1 MGLPT
6 GTVTFLFTDIEG
18 STELWEHDE
27 GSARNVLVRHDQIIE
42 QLVEENEGM
51 LVRPRGEGD
60 SRFAV
65 FQYAPGAATAAASI
79 QQAFITESWPTD
91 EPLKIRMGLHTG
103 HADLREGDYYGSAVN
118 RCARVRSLGYGGQV
132 LLSLATEQIISDYL
146 PEGVEIR
153 DLGMHPLKGLK
164 RPEQI
169 FQLTIADV
177 PSEFPPLQTQIGP
190 KHNLPE
196 QLTTFIGRQSE
207 TVDVR
212 TLLGQDGVRLVTLKG
227 PGGMG
232 KTRLAI
238 EVAGQELERY
248 SDGARFVALAPL
260 DSAEQIVQAFLE
272 ALDLRPAS
280 QEDPRDFLIQ
290 HLQRMDLLIVV
301 DNFEHV
307 LDGVPLINEILTI
320 ASQVKILATSR
331 ERLGLR
337 GESVFDVTGL
347 QFADWQT
354 VDQAL
359 SASCA
364 QLFVQGALQVQPQF
378 ELQESDVPHLVRICR
393 LVDGTPL
400 ALLLSA
406 GWMDMLSLEEIAD
419 EVESSLDF
427 LETELQDAPDRQRSI
442 KAVFDGSWDRLEEP
456 EQDLFMRLSVFR
468 GGFTREA
475 ATEVAAAKLRSLA
488 RLTDKSFLHRDP
500 ETGRYEIHEML
511 RQYGEQKLETADE
524 ESKETRQK
532 HASYFADMLAAK
544 EKPLTFG
551 SEAEPLDE
559 IEADIENIRRAWR
572 YLAEAGDAERLQKSL
587 FGLWL
592 FHEVRCWLHAGMEL
606 FATTEQSLRDSS
618 EGIQIDVVANQ
629 LQAAGA
635 FFTVILGF
643 AEKGVTTAS
652 LSLDWLKENGYRN
665 ESTYSLLAIG
675 VGKIFLQAPSDAIAA
690 AAELS
695 EVGDA
700 MGHKWWALRGNTIAA
715 GQYIVMGDLEQAER
729 ILKEHDQLLAE
740 TGGPWNSYWGQNL
753 HSRLAEAR
761 GDLAVARDINQLT
774 IDSLQTVSFLRGMQY
789 AYSNLGRINFLLEE
803 LDEAE
808 VNYALS
814 LQISQETGQV
824 RDALANLINIAKV
837 WKAQGK
843 GAEAVEV
850 VAAVLPHSQ
859 IDQSSLLIS
868 LSIREEA
875 EALRSE
881 LEQELDPDQY
891 QIAWDK
897 GSDQEMEDVAIRILR
912 ELAARSEPALRG

>member
-27 GSARNVLVRHDQIIE
+27 SSARKVLVRHDQIIE
-42 QLVEENEGM
+42 KLVEENEGM

-65 FQYAPGAATAAASI
+65 FQHAPSAAAAAATI
-79 QQAFITESWPTD
+79 QQSFTTESWPTE

-118 RCARVRSLGYGGQV
+118 RCARVRSLAYGGQV
-132 LLSLATEQIISDYL
+132 LLSLATQQIIADYL
-146 PEGVEIR
+146 PEKVDIV
-153 DLGMHPLKGLK
+153 DLGLHSLKGL
-164 RPEQI
+164 RRSEQI
-169 FQLTIADV
+169 YQLVIQDV
-177 PSEFPPLQTQIGP
+177 PSDFPPLKTQIGP

-196 QLTTFIGRQSE
+196 QLTPFVGRQSE
-207 TVDVR
+207 IAEVR
-212 TLLGQDGVRLVTLKG
+212 SLLAQDGVRLVTLKG

-238 EVAGQELERY
+238 EVAGQELAGY
-248 SDGARFVALAPL
+248 SDGVRFVALAPL
-260 DSAEQIVQAFLE
+260 DSAEQILQAFLE
-272 ALDLRPAS
+272 AFDLRPAS
-280 QEDPRDFLIQ
+280 QEDPRDFLLQ
-290 HLQRMDLLIVV
+290 HLRRSNLLIVV

-307 LDGVPLINEILTI
+307 LDGVPLIKEFLT
-320 ASQVKILATSR
+320 AAPQVRILATSR
-331 ERLGLR
+331 ERLSLR
-337 GESVFDVTGL
+337 GESVFDVAGM

-354 VDQAL
+354 VDEAL

-364 QLFVQGALQVQPQF
+364 QLFVQGAHQVQPQF
-378 ELQESDVPHLVRICR
+378 ELEEDDVAHLARICR

-406 GWMDMLSLEEIAD
+406 GWMDMLSLKEIAD

-442 KAVFDGSWDRLEEP
+442 KAVFDGSWDRLENP

-475 ATEVAAAKLRSLA
+475 ATEVADAKLRSLA
-488 RLTDKSFLHRDP
+488 RLTDKSFLRRDP
-500 ETGRYEIHEML
+500 ETGRFEIHEML
-511 RQYGEQKLETADE
+511 RQYGEQQLETADE

-532 HASYFADMLAAK
+532 HASYFADLLAAK
-544 EKPLTFG
+544 EKPLTSG

-572 YLAEAGDAERLQKSL
+572 YLAEVGDAERLQKSL

-606 FATTEQSLRDSS
+606 FAATEQSLRDSS
-618 EGIQIDVVANQ
+618 EGTQIDVVANQ

-643 AEKGVTTAS
+643 AEKGVMTAARA
-652 LSLDWLKENGYRN
+652 LDWLKEHGYRN
-665 ESTYSLLAIG
+665 ESTYSLLAVG

-695 EVGDA
+695 EIGEE
-700 MGHKWWALRGNTIAA
+700 MGHKWWALRGKTIAA

-761 GDLAVARDINQLT
+761 GDLATAKEINQLT

-789 AYSNLGRINFLLEE
+789 AYSNLGRINLLREE

-808 VNYALS
+808 LNYALS
-814 LQISQETGQV
+814 LQISQETGQI
-824 RDALANLINIAKV
+824 RDALANLINIARV
-837 WKAQGK
+837 WKRQGK

-850 VAAVLPHSQ
+850 IAAVLPHSQ

-875 EALRSE
+875 ETLREELKDE
-881 LEQELDPDQY
+881 LESDEY
-891 QIAWDK
+891 QSAWAK
-897 GSDQEMEDVAIRILR
+897 GTGEEMEDIAIRILR
-912 ELAARSEPALRG
+912 ELEARPEPAVRG